1 MCHLAN
7 LQQKTFSIGLSIQ
20 LDPVTNQPPF
30 GRNREA
36 ATASCGL
43 KSTEEDKEGTLLQL
57 AAAATEVSVHVA
69 VVCIKNKARQ
79 LSLKTF
85 FCFTN

>member
-30 GRNREA
+30 GRSREA

-79 LSLKTF
+79 PF
-85 FCFTN
+85 FKNILLLD